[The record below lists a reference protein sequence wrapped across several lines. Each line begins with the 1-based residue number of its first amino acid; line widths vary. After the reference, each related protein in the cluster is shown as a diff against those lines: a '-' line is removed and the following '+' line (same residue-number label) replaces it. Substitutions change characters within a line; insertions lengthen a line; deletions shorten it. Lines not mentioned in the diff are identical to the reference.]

1 MKQICSA
8 IIYMLNSGTE
18 EKLKKLKE
26 KLFYELESITDK
38 EKIDKELQNV
48 EKYVKNISKEKLV

>member
-1 MKQICSA
+1 
-8 IIYMLNSGTE
+8 MLNSGTE